1 MRIYLPLLA
10 PDRPSLQDGRR
21 VIDLDAGRA
30 AWAVTTEASTDHPEQ
45 DEEDL
50 EYEALQDAVHVAFT
64 ATEGSER
71 VLVIAAD
78 LPDAVIA
85 AATEDGGAFGI
96 RVRERRSAKIASFH
110 VTEQT
115 AEAAEVDDTDP
126 ALLWFDA
133 GEGRDALAFRDA
145 APIAGDGDPGR

>member
-10 PDRPSLQDGRR
+10 PDRPSLQDGRK

-30 AWAVTTEASTDHPEQ
+30 AWAVTAEARTDRPEQ

-50 EYEALQDAVHVAFT
+50 EYEALQDAVHIAFT
-64 ATEGSER
+64 AAGSSER

-78 LPDAVIA
+78 IPDGLVA

-110 VTEQT
+110 VTEQS
-115 AEAAEVDDTDP
+115 AAAADVDDTDP

-133 GEGRDALAFRDA
+133 GEGRDALAFLGA
-145 APIAGDGDPGR
+145 APIA

>member
-1 MRIYLPLLA
+1 MRLYLPLT
-10 PDRPSLQDGRR
+10 PQDRPAIQDARAN
-21 VIDLDAGRA
+21 VDLEEGRA
-30 AWAVTTEASTDHPEQ
+30 AWAVTSEASADRPGE

-64 ATEGSER
+64 GARSTER

-78 LPDAVIA
+78 VPDGAVLP
-85 AATEDGGAFGI
+85 ATEDGGAFGI
-96 RVRERRSAKIASFH
+96 RLRELRSARIASFH

-115 AEAAEVDDTDP
+115 AEAADADDTDP

-133 GEGRDALAFRDA
+133 GEGSEALEFLDA
-145 APIAGDGDPGR
+145 AAGA

>member
-10 PDRPSLQDGRR
+10 QDRPALQEGRR
-21 VIDLDAGRA
+21 LIDLEPGRA
-30 AWAVTTEASTDHPEQ
+30 AWAVTSEASADRPAQ

-64 ATEGSER
+64 AAEHSAR

-78 LPDAVIA
+78 APDDVID
-85 AATEDGGAFGI
+85 AATDEGGAFGI
-96 RVRERRSAKIASFH
+96 RLREPRSAKIASFH
-110 VTEQT
+110 VTEQD
-115 AEAAEVDDTDP
+115 AEAAEADDTDP

-133 GEGRDALAFRDA
+133 GEGQDALAFLDT
-145 APIAGDGDPGR
+145 APTV